1 MTEKLKPMNL
11 RLALRHEG
19 KFWNAYIAKSDTML
33 DAIHIGSI
41 AMRFVEANKERKQ
54 AFMALMQACMT
65 DTCKDVMGVDAEWP
79 DGPQPAPESERAGH
93 S

>member
-1 MTEKLKPMNL
+1 MTEKLKPMSL

-41 AMRFVEANKERKQ
+41 AMRFVEADNERKH
-54 AFMALMQACMT
+54 AFMAMMQDCVT
-65 DTCKDVMGVDAEWP
+65 DAFKDVMGVDTEWP
-79 DGPQPAPESERAGH
+79 DDPQSAPESERAGH